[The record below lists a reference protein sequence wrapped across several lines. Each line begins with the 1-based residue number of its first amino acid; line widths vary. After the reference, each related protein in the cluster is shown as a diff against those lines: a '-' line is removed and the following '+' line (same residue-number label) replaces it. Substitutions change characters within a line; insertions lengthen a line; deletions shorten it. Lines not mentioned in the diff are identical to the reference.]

1 MFLTQLASAVLASL
15 LVSGEHPWVSSSLWI
30 PPQGGWLPGKAEGQ
44 DLFLRSLPASL
55 PLAFLCPPIPALGGG
70 SPIMPLAA
78 GSHLGPSPEIALPW
92 AQHVITS
99 WPCRGYTR
107 HPNSPQQSHW
117 DQSRGGFWWEWG
129 SERRGKHCLK
139 WSPDGVH
146 RLGRVLPL
154 SPLSGNTSI
163 YRLSITHR
171 RSLMRQ

>member
-1 MFLTQLASAVLASL
+1 MSQLQPLGTP
-15 LVSGEHPWVSSSLWI
+15 SGRMA
-30 PPQGGWLPGKAEGQ
+30 PGKGRGSG
-44 DLFLRSLPASL
+44 FVPKVPAC
-55 PLAFLCPPIPALGGG
+55 FPALGLSLPSNSSTWGG

-78 GSHLGPSPEIALPW
+78 GSHLGPSPEIALPR